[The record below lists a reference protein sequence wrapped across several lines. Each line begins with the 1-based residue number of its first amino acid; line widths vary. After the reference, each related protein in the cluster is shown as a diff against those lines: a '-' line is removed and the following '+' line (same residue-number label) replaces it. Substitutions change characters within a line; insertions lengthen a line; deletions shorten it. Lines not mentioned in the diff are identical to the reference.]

1 MRKQGSRWRWEICIL
16 FFTPALV
23 RWLKR
28 CFNGRWRRE
37 DNLPLFSDKPFV
49 LMKFSLADDYG
60 TLIVAENCIRC
71 KRGARKT
78 LNLMWR
84 TNYFG
89 ELQGNWWITWKKTP
103 AVHHRFCRGNVSNVP
118 CGHKICT
125 SVTIPPF
132 HRCLPLISLK
142 MMPQTRFSF

>member
-1 MRKQGSRWRWEICIL
+1 MRKQGSKWRWEICIL
-16 FFTPALV
+16 FFTPALA

-28 CFNGRWRRE
+28 YFNGRWRRE

-60 TLIVAENCIRC
+60 TFIVAENPIRC

-84 TNYFG
+84 TNNFG

-103 AVHHRFCRGNVSNVP
+103 AIHQRFCWKCFERTLWPWNMHECNN
-118 CGHKICT
+118 
-125 SVTIPPF
+125 PPF